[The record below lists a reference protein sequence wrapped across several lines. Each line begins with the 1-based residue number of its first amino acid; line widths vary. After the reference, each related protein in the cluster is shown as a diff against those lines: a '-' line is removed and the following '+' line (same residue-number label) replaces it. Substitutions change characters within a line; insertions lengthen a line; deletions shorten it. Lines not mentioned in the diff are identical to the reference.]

1 MDPFT
6 ILFHGT
12 TEHQA
17 IDNNQEVLH
26 EITKLLIG
34 EPYEDYLVCDGP
46 GSFAPPTDNSWGAWW
61 KSWGS
66 DTPGTFDPY
75 TLDKLPKSK
84 SPAWSRTD
92 SGTHDLFAS
101 GTPKPVAKPE
111 PPNDTAT
118 TDPPKPGEP
127 RFLKAVQAYF
137 TAEMYKARTAARPV
151 SNNVIRLKGVL
162 QGNGMDD
169 NIRHAIAV
177 VQNALEKAEQSGRLG
192 KQQPFTINLLG
203 WSRGAV
209 TCIRAANWFTTVYK
223 DRVEINIFAFDP
235 VPGGHLDLED
245 ARVLGPAVKSYIS
258 VLCLDDRREP
268 FRPIDMTGPARDRL
282 TPTSSNIELALL
294 PMPGVHSTPLYFG
307 SNKTPVNGVNLHG
320 CAEVARYL
328 AWKFLKEKGSRL
340 RPDGD
345 NPVRNFSAA
354 ALCEKYAE
362 MMMNLGQYATQDW
375 GTTFSTYSQSGAKG
389 SLPIERA
396 VHRDRVKYTRRGD
409 GGFFLNE
416 HHLTAFAVA
425 FPQLARAA
433 GVVMNDLVGAGGS
446 DATIN
451 QCPLTKKWLW
461 QFLGRS
467 GEPPTDS
474 AWVKEVKLAPTDPLR
489 LDPPWQP
496 CLERGN
502 RMMSSKLIG

>member
-1 MDPFT
+1 MEPFT

-17 IDNNQEVLH
+17 IDLNQELVH
-26 EITKLLIG
+26 EITKMLVG
-34 EPYEDYLVCDGP
+34 QPYEDYLVCDGP
-46 GSFAPPTDNSWGAWW
+46 GSFVPPVDATWGAWW

-75 TLDKLPKSK
+75 TRDKLPKSM
-84 SPAWSRTD
+84 SPAWSQTD
-92 SGTHDLFAS
+92 SSTHDLFAP
-101 GTPKPVAKPE
+101 GTPRPVAKPV
-111 PPNDTAT
+111 PPRTTAT
-118 TDPPKPGEP
+118 TEPPRPGEP
-127 RFLKAVQAYF
+127 GYLQAVQAYIKS
-137 TAEMYKARTAARPV
+137 EIYKAQTAVRPV
-151 SNNVIRLKGVL
+151 SNNFTRLQGVL

-177 VQNALEKAEQSGRLG
+177 VQNNLEKAEQSGRLG

-209 TCIRAANWFTTVYK
+209 TCIRAANWFTAVYNN
-223 DRVEINIFAFDP
+223 RVGINIFAFDP
-235 VPGGHLDLED
+235 VPGGHLDLQD
-245 ARVLGPAVKSYIS
+245 ARILGPSVKSYVS

-282 TPTSSNIELALL
+282 TPTTPDIELALL
-294 PMPGVHSTPLYFG
+294 PMPGVHSTPLYFN
-307 SNKTPVNGVNLHG
+307 SNKALSNGVNLHG

-345 NPVRNFSAA
+345 NPLRNFGAKQ
-354 ALCEKYAE
+354 LCEKYAE
-362 MMMNLGQYATQDW
+362 MMMNRDQYATQDW
-375 GTTFSTYSQSGAKG
+375 GTTFRTYSQSGAKG
-389 SLPIERA
+389 SLPIERE
-396 VHRDRVKYTRRGD
+396 VHHDRVKYIRRGD
-409 GGFFLNE
+409 GRFFLNE
-416 HHLTAFAVA
+416 HHLAAFAVS

-433 GVVMNDLVGAGGS
+433 GVVMTDLVGVGGS
-446 DATIN
+446 DTSLD
-451 QCPLTKKWLW
+451 QSPLTRKWLW

-467 GEPPTDS
+467 GAPPADPH
-474 AWVKEVKLAPTDPLR
+474 WIKDVKLAPTDPLR
-489 LDPPWQP
+489 LDPPWQT

-502 RMMSSKLIG
+502 RMMSGKLIG